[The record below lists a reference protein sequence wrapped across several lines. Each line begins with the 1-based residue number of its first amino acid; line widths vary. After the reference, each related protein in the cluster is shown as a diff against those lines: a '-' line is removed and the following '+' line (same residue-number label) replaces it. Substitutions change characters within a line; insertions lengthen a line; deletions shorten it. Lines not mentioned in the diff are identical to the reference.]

1 MRPLTK
7 APSAIGNTVVALCS
21 QSPACIP
28 WRGCCRSPSKA
39 TAAPTIR
46 PTQWIFVPRL
56 DNYRELLTDPAF
68 LASLTNSV
76 QLSVIATAL
85 CVIFGAMS
93 AYALSRY
100 DIKGAATLT
109 FGFAIT
115 RLVPS
120 FAIVIPTFY
129 IYRELNLL
137 DTMVGFDPGAGG
149 LSGAAV
155 HTDHVSHLQRDPALA
170 GRGREDRRREHLRI
184 FVLIILPIARP
195 GLAACAVVTFI
206 LVWNEFLFI
215 LVLAGNKLVTI
226 PMTIAAFQTDKQI
239 LWGAIAASSVISL
252 IPILAAH
259 RLRPPTPVVG
269 PRARRGSRITLLNR
283 QEVE

>member
-1 MRPLTK
+1 VRQVTK
-7 APSAIGNTVVALCS
+7 ALAATGNVVVAVVLAVMCLYPVAWLLS
-21 QSPACIP
+21 ISFQSNSSAYH
-28 WRGCCRSPSKA
+28 SP
-39 TAAPTIR
+39 TR
-46 PTQWIFVPRL
+46 WIFTPQL
-56 DNYRELLTDPAF
+56 DTYRNLLTSRAF

-76 QLSVIATAL
+76 QISVIATAL
-85 CVIFGAMS
+85 CVVFGAMS

-129 IYRELNLL
+129 MYRHFNLL
-137 DTMVGFDPGAGG
+137 DTMAGVILALVAFQVPLSTLIMYRIFNGIPRSLDEAAKLDGA
-149 LSGAAV
+149 SFIR
-155 HTDHVSHLQRDPALA
+155 T
-170 GRGREDRRREHLRI
+170 

-226 PMTIAAFQTDKQI
+226 PITIASFQTDKQI
-239 LWGAIAASSVISL
+239 LWAPIAASSVISL
-252 IPILAAH
+252 IPILLLIAFAH
-259 RLRPPTPVVG
+259 RHLLSG
-269 PRARRGSRITLLNR
+269 LGLGSVR
-283 QEVE
+283 E

>member
-1 MRPLTK
+1 MRRLTK
-7 APSAIGNTVVALCS
+7 GLSALGHATVAVVLTLMCLYPLAWLLAIS
-21 QSPACIP
+21 FQDNNSAYHSPT
-28 WRGCCRSPSKA
+28 R
-39 TAAPTIR
+39 
-46 PTQWIFVPRL
+46 WIFTPRL
-56 DNYRELLTDPAF
+56 DNYRELLTDPSF

-76 QLSVIATAL
+76 ELSVIATVL

-100 DIKGAATLT
+100 EVRGAATLT

-129 IYRELNLL
+129 IYRQLNLL
-137 DTMVGFDPGAGG
+137 DTMGGLILALVAFQVPLSTLIMYRIFNGIPRSLDEAARIDGAGF
-149 LSGAAV
+149 
-155 HTDHVSHLQRDPALA
+155 
-170 GRGREDRRREHLRI
+170 LRI
-184 FVLIILPIARP
+184 FGLIILPIARP

-252 IPILAAH
+252 IPILLLIAFAH
-259 RLRPPTPVVG
+259 RH
-269 PRARRGSRITLLNR
+269 LLSGLGLGAVR
-283 QEVE
+283 E

>member
-1 MRPLTK
+1 VRSLTK
-7 APSAIGNTVVALCS
+7 ALSATGNTVVALILAVACLYPVAWLLAIS
-21 QSPACIP
+21 FQSDSSAYH
-28 WRGCCRSPSKA
+28 S
-39 TAAPTIR
+39 

-100 DIKGAATLT
+100 DIRGAATLT
-109 FGFAIT
+109 FGFAIS

-137 DTMVGFDPGAGG
+137 DTMVGLILALVAFQVPLSTLIMYRIFNGIPRSLDEAARIDGA
-149 LSGAAV
+149 SIW
-155 HTDHVSHLQRDPALA
+155 
-170 GRGREDRRREHLRI
+170 RI

-215 LVLAGNKLVTI
+215 LVLAGNRLITI
-226 PMTIAAFQTDKQI
+226 PVTIAAFQTDKQI

-252 IPILAAH
+252 IPILALIAFAH
-259 RLRPPTPVVG
+259 RH
-269 PRARRGSRITLLNR
+269 LLSGLGLGAVR
-283 QEVE
+283 E

>member
-1 MRPLTK
+1 MRRLTRALSTLGHTAVAVVLAVMCLYPL
-7 APSAIGNTVVALCS
+7 AWLLAISFQDNNSAYH
-21 QSPACIP
+21 SPT
-28 WRGCCRSPSKA
+28 R
-39 TAAPTIR
+39 
-46 PTQWIFVPRL
+46 WIFTPQL
-56 DNYRELLTDPAF
+56 DNYRELLTDPSF

-76 QLSVIATAL
+76 ELSVIATAL
-85 CVIFGAMS
+85 CVVFGAMS

-100 DIKGAATLT
+100 EVRGAATLT

-129 IYRELNLL
+129 IYRQLNLL
-137 DTMVGFDPGAGG
+137 DTMGG
-149 LSGAAV
+149 LILALVAFQVPLSTLIMYRIFNGIPRSLDEAARIDGA
-155 HTDHVSHLQRDPALA
+155 SF
-170 GRGREDRRREHLRI
+170 LRI
-184 FVLIILPIARP
+184 FGLIILPIARP

-239 LWGAIAASSVISL
+239 LWGAIAASSVLSL
-252 IPILAAH
+252 IPILLLIAFAH
-259 RLRPPTPVVG
+259 RH
-269 PRARRGSRITLLNR
+269 LLSGLGLGAVR
-283 QEVE
+283 E

>member
-1 MRPLTK
+1 VRPLTR
-7 APSAIGNTVVALCS
+7 ALSATGNVVVAVVLAVMCLYPVAWLLAIS
-21 QSPACIP
+21 FQDNASAYHSPT
-28 WRGCCRSPSKA
+28 R
-39 TAAPTIR
+39 
-46 PTQWIFVPRL
+46 WIFLPKW
-56 DNYRELLTDPAF
+56 DNYRDLLGDPAF

-76 QLSVIATAL
+76 QISVIATAL

-109 FGFAIT
+109 FGFAVT

-129 IYRELNLL
+129 IYRQLNLL
-137 DTMVGFDPGAGG
+137 DTMAGVILALVAFQVPLSTLIMYRIFNSIPRSLDEAARIDGAGFF
-149 LSGAAV
+149 
-155 HTDHVSHLQRDPALA
+155 
-170 GRGREDRRREHLRI
+170 RI
-184 FVLIILPIARP
+184 FALIILPIARP
-195 GLAACAVVTFI
+195 GLSACAVVTFI

-226 PMTIAAFQTDKQI
+226 PVTIAAFQTDKQI

-252 IPILAAH
+252 IPILLLIAFAH
-259 RLRPPTPVVG
+259 RH
-269 PRARRGSRITLLNR
+269 LLSGLGLGAVR
-283 QEVE
+283 E

>member
-1 MRPLTK
+1 VRSLTK
-7 APSAIGNTVVALCS
+7 ALSAVGNTVVAAVLAL
-21 QSPACIP
+21 ACLYPVAWLLVI
-28 WRGCCRSPSKA
+28 SFHDDASA
-39 TAAPTIR
+39 YHS
-46 PTQWIFVPRL
+46 PTQWIFTPRL
-56 DNYRELLTDPAF
+56 DNYRELLTNPAF

-85 CVIFGAMS
+85 CVVFGAMS
-93 AYALSRY
+93 AYALSRF
-100 DIKGAATLT
+100 DIRGAVTLT

-129 IYRELNLL
+129 IYRQLNLL
-137 DTMVGFDPGAGG
+137 DTMVGLILALVAFQVPLSTLIMYRIFNGIPRSLDEAARIDGA
-149 LSGAAV
+149 SV
-155 HTDHVSHLQRDPALA
+155 
-170 GRGREDRRREHLRI
+170 LRT

-215 LVLAGNKLVTI
+215 LVLAGNRLITI
-226 PMTIAAFQTDKQI
+226 PMTIASFQTDKQI

-252 IPILAAH
+252 IPILLLIAFAH
-259 RLRPPTPVVG
+259 RHLLSG
-269 PRARRGSRITLLNR
+269 LGLGSVR
-283 QEVE
+283 E